1 MQINTNIIIKNIE
14 RSPKF
19 RSEYINNSI
28 DLYPEICDEIC
39 NIYQLELIN
48 QVYFVKVHVESF
60 NSAKR
65 KKLKSE
71 ELIFIK
77 KILIYVELST
87 YFDKML
93 NYSQELSTIFNLNIN
108 NPYDFD
114 DDLIMARIIIENYFE
129 RFKKNRKSTEKNHRT

>member
-1 MQINTNIIIKNIE
+1 MQLNTNIIIKNIE

-19 RSEYINNSI
+19 RAEYINNSI

-39 NIYQLELIN
+39 NIYELELIN

-60 NSAKR
+60 NSTKR

-87 YFDKML
+87 YFDQML
-93 NYSQELSTIFNLNIN
+93 NYAQELSTIFNLNAN

-114 DDLIMARIIIENYFE
+114 DDLIMAKIIIENYFE
-129 RFKKNRKSTEKNHRT
+129 RFTNHRKSTVKTIEH